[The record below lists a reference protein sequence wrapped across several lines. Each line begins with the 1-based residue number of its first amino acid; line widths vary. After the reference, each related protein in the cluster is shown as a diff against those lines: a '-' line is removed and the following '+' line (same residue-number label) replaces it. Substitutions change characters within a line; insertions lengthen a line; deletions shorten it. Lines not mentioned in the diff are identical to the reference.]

1 MNSMLRFNIIKC
13 ITVLSISLSVFT
25 ACSKKDDTT
34 VTPVDNTQQINQWI
48 YDTMS
53 DAYYWYDQLP
63 AISTLSLTDA
73 SDDFFEKL
81 VYQRSTVDRFSMVT
95 DDVDELEKEFNG
107 VSKVFGIRYMLGYLD
122 NTQTN
127 VGIVLTQVIAG
138 SPAAI
143 VGLNRGD
150 IIVKINGQNITS
162 SNFSSLMGNETV
174 TFTLGSITNGSI
186 VATSN
191 TVSVTKTEVTENPI
205 AFSSIVQKTSAN
217 KTIGYLVY
225 SQFVPGLDTGD
236 TLKYD
241 NQLRSIFADFKAAG
255 VNELVLDLRFNPG
268 GYISSATT
276 LASLIV
282 NNLTTNKI
290 FFKDQYNSKYQ
301 TYFAKQYG
309 SNIFNNYFSIEKN
322 NIGNNLSRVFVLT
335 SNGTAS
341 SSELV
346 INGLKPYMQVIT
358 IGEHTYGKN
367 LFGTLVADDQKR
379 WKWGI
384 YMMLGITQN
393 ANGESDYGNING
405 IAPTYAVDDNVLPLQ
420 PLGNDYEP
428 LFNKALTVMGVSV
441 PNTNGARQSA
451 GILLN
456 YTTREN
462 YADNP
467 KRNEKLMIKNYLPK
481 LINK

>member
-1 MNSMLRFNIIKC
+1 MNSMLRFNIIKF
-13 ITVLSISLSVFT
+13 ISVLSISLLVFT
-25 ACSKKDDTT
+25 ACSKKDDST
-34 VTPVDNTQQINQWI
+34 VTPTDNTQQINQWI

-81 VYQRSTVDRFSMVT
+81 VYQRSSVDRFSMVT

-127 VGIVLTQVIAG
+127 VGLVLTQVIAG
-138 SPAAI
+138 SPAAV

-186 VATSN
+186 AATSN
-191 TVSVTKTEVTENPI
+191 TVSVTKTEVTENPV

-225 SQFVPGLDTGD
+225 TQFVPGPDSGD

-255 VNELVLDLRFNPG
+255 VNELVVDLRFNPG

-282 NNLTTNKI
+282 NNLTTSKV

-322 NIGNNLSRVFVLT
+322 NIGNNLNRVFVLT

-441 PNTNGARQSA
+441 PSTNGARQNA

-467 KRNEKLMIKNYLPK
+467 IRNEKFMIKNYLPK

>member
-1 MNSMLRFNIIKC
+1 MLRFNNIKF
-13 ITVLSISLSVFT
+13 ITVFSISLLVFT

-34 VTPVDNTQQINQWI
+34 VTPSDNIQQINQWI

-53 DAYYWYDQLP
+53 DAYYWFDQLP
-63 AISTLSLTDA
+63 AISTLTLTDA

-81 VYQRSTVDRFSMVT
+81 VYQRSSVDRFSMVT
-95 DDVDELEKEFNG
+95 DDVDELAKEFNG

-127 VGIVLTQVIAG
+127 VGIVLTQVIGG
-138 SPAAI
+138 SPAAV

-174 TFTLGSITNGSI
+174 TFTLGSISNGTI
-186 VATSN
+186 TATSK
-191 TVSVTKTEVTENPI
+191 TVSVTKAEVTENPI
-205 AFSSIVQKTSAN
+205 AFSSIVQKPSAN

-225 SQFVPGLDTGD
+225 TQFVPGLDSGD

-322 NIGNNLSRVFVLT
+322 NIGNNLNRVFVLT

-405 IAPTYAVDDNVLPLQ
+405 IAPLCC
-420 PLGNDYEP
+420 
-428 LFNKALTVMGVSV
+428 
-441 PNTNGARQSA
+441 R
-451 GILLN
+451 
-456 YTTREN
+456 
-462 YADNP
+462 
-467 KRNEKLMIKNYLPK
+467 
-481 LINK
+481 

>member
-1 MNSMLRFNIIKC
+1 MNSMLRFNIIKF
-13 ITVLSISLSVFT
+13 ITVVSISLLVFT
-25 ACSKKDDTT
+25 ACSKKEDST
-34 VTPVDNTQQINQWI
+34 VTPTDNTQQINQWI

-73 SDDFFEKL
+73 SDSFFEKL

-127 VGIVLTQVIAG
+127 VGLVLTQVITG
-138 SPAAI
+138 SPAAV

-186 VATSN
+186 AATSN
-191 TVSVTKTEVTENPI
+191 TVSVTKTEVTENPV

-225 SQFVPGLDTGD
+225 TQFVPGLDSGD

-282 NNLTTNKI
+282 NNLTTNKV

-322 NIGNNLSRVFVLT
+322 NIGNNLNRVFVLT

-441 PNTNGARQSA
+441 PNTNGARQNA

-456 YTTREN
+456 YTSHEN

-467 KRNEKLMIKNYLPK
+467 MRNEKFMIKNYLPK

>member
-1 MNSMLRFNIIKC
+1 MNSMLRFNIIKF
-13 ITVLSISLSVFT
+13 ITVVSISLLVFT
-25 ACSKKDDTT
+25 ACSKKEDST
-34 VTPVDNTQQINQWI
+34 VTPTDNTQQINQWI

-73 SDDFFEKL
+73 SDSFFEKL
-81 VYQRSTVDRFSMVT
+81 VYQRSTIDRFSMVT

-127 VGIVLTQVIAG
+127 VGLVLTQVIAG
-138 SPAAI
+138 SPAAV

-186 VATSN
+186 AATSN
-191 TVSVTKTEVTENPI
+191 TVSVTKTEVTENPV

-225 SQFVPGLDTGD
+225 TQFVPGLDSGD

-282 NNLTTNKI
+282 NNLTTNKV

-322 NIGNNLSRVFVLT
+322 NIGNNLNRVFVLT

-346 INGLKPYMQVIT
+346 INGLKPYMQVIR
-358 IGEHTYGKN
+358 
-367 LFGTLVADDQKR
+367 LV
-379 WKWGI
+379 
-384 YMMLGITQN
+384 
-393 ANGESDYGNING
+393 
-405 IAPTYAVDDNVLPLQ
+405 
-420 PLGNDYEP
+420 
-428 LFNKALTVMGVSV
+428 
-441 PNTNGARQSA
+441 
-451 GILLN
+451 
-456 YTTREN
+456 
-462 YADNP
+462 
-467 KRNEKLMIKNYLPK
+467 
-481 LINK
+481 

>member
-1 MNSMLRFNIIKC
+1 MQRFNIIK
-13 ITVLSISLSVFT
+13 SIIVFIVSLLIFT
-25 ACSKKDDTT
+25 ECSKNDDSV
-34 VTPVDNTQQINQWI
+34 VTPTNDTQQINQWI
-48 YDTMS
+48 YDMME

-63 AISTLSLTDA
+63 ALSTLTLTDS

-81 VYQRSTVDRFSMVT
+81 VYQRSTIDRFSMVT

-127 VGIVLTQVIAG
+127 VGIVLTQVTAG
-138 SPAAI
+138 SPAAV
-143 VGLNRGD
+143 VGLKRGD
-150 IIVKINGQNITS
+150 IIVKINGQNINS

-174 TFTLGSITNGSI
+174 TFTLGSISNGNI
-186 VATSN
+186 IATTN
-191 TVSVTKTEVTENPI
+191 TVSVTKAEVTENPI
-205 AFSSIVQKTSAN
+205 AFYSIIQKPSAG

-225 SQFVPGLDTGD
+225 NQFVPGLDTGD

-241 NQLRSIFADFKAAG
+241 NQLRSIFADFKSAG
-255 VNELVLDLRFNPG
+255 VNELVVDLRFNPG

-282 NNLTTNKI
+282 SNLSTNKI
-290 FFKDQYNSKYQ
+290 FFKDQYNTKYQ

-309 SNIFNNYFSIEKN
+309 SNIFNNYFTSEKN
-322 NIGNNLSRVFVLT
+322 NIGNSLNRVFIFT

-384 YMMLGITQN
+384 YMMLGITKN
-393 ANGESDYGNING
+393 ANGESEYGNING
-405 IAPTYAVDDNVLPLQ
+405 IAPTYAVDDNILPLQ

-428 LFNKALTVMGVSV
+428 LMTKALAVMGVAV
-441 PNTNGARQSA
+441 PSTNATRQSPRT
-451 GILLN
+451 ILN

-467 KRNEKLMIKNYLPK
+467 MRNEKLMIKNYLPK